1 MLMKFKMTLAVI
13 MLSALFTSTL
23 DAQNVVYCE
32 SNDKTEVS
40 TVDYVPSLTAGIG
53 AVLENNINSDNKNT
67 VNKEDVSTERVIA
80 DKYATLNQTLTPDVS
95 IEKTD
100 VVIVTASLEDIAV
113 KEDTKTNQLNSV
125 EEKKEEDTKDLEV
138 VDTNVKELK
147 KTLYVNNQANVR
159 VMPTTESEVLTKLN
173 KGDDIK
179 VTGETK
185 KWYRIKY
192 KDADAFISK
201 DLCQATKPQ
210 ETKPQETKPQET
222 KASSKKD
229 NSSIPTEW
237 SGKRLTKQAGTVQGP
252 SGKETYYNLNMSG
265 VVSRLHRMG
274 YSGEYWV
281 RDDGVKMFGNYI
293 LVAASFDIRPIGTI
307 LPTSLGMGIVADTGG
322 FARYNKYQLDIATTW

>member
-1 MLMKFKMTLAVI
+1 MRMLMKFKTTLAVI

-32 SNDKTEVS
+32 SKDTAEVE

-53 AVLENNINSDNKNT
+53 AVLENNTDNKNT

-113 KEDTKTNQLNSV
+113 KEDTKTNQLNT
-125 EEKKEEDTKDLEV
+125 EDTKDLEV

-185 KWYRIKY
+185 KWYRIEY

-210 ETKPQETKPQET
+210 ESKPQET

>member
-1 MLMKFKMTLAVI
+1 MRMLMKFKMTLAVI

-32 SNDKTEVS
+32 SKDTAEVE

-53 AVLENNINSDNKNT
+53 AVLENNISSDNK
-67 VNKEDVSTERVIA
+67 VEVSTERVIA

-125 EEKKEEDTKDLEV
+125 EEKEEEDTKDLEV
-138 VDTNVKELK
+138 VDTDVKELK

-201 DLCQATKPQ
+201 DLCQTTKPQESKPQ
-210 ETKPQETKPQET
+210 ETKASR
-222 KASSKKD
+222 ASSKKD

>member
-1 MLMKFKMTLAVI
+1 MRMLMKFKTTLAVI

-32 SNDKTEVS
+32 SKDTAEVE

-53 AVLENNINSDNKNT
+53 AVLESNISSDNK
-67 VNKEDVSTERVIA
+67 VEVSTERVIA

-125 EEKKEEDTKDLEV
+125 EEKEEDTKDLEV

-210 ETKPQETKPQET
+210 ETKPQETR
-222 KASSKKD
+222 ASSKKD

-237 SGKRLTKQAGTVQGP
+237 NGKRLTKQAGTVQGP

>member
-1 MLMKFKMTLAVI
+1 MRMLMKFKMTLAVI

-32 SNDKTEVS
+32 SKDTAEVE

-53 AVLENNINSDNKNT
+53 AVLESNISSDNK
-67 VNKEDVSTERVIA
+67 VEVSTERVIA

-113 KEDTKTNQLNSV
+113 KEDTKTNQLNT
-125 EEKKEEDTKDLEV
+125 EDTKDLEV

-201 DLCQATKPQ
+201 DLCQTTKPQESKPQ
-210 ETKPQETKPQET
+210 ETKASR
-222 KASSKKD
+222 ASSKKD

>member
-1 MLMKFKMTLAVI
+1 MRMLMKFKTTLAVI

-32 SNDKTEVS
+32 SKDTAEVE

-53 AVLENNINSDNKNT
+53 AVLESNISSDNK
-67 VNKEDVSTERVIA
+67 VDVSTERVIA

-125 EEKKEEDTKDLEV
+125 EEKEEDTKDLEV

-210 ETKPQETKPQET
+210 EAKPQET

>member
-32 SNDKTEVS
+32 SKDTAEVS

-53 AVLENNINSDNKNT
+53 AVLENNTNSDNK
-67 VNKEDVSTERVIA
+67 VEVSTERVIA

-125 EEKKEEDTKDLEV
+125 EEKEEDTKDLEV
-138 VDTNVKELK
+138 VDTDVKELK

-210 ETKPQETKPQET
+210 EAKPQETR
-222 KASSKKD
+222 ASSKND

-237 SGKRLTKQAGTVQGP
+237 SGKRLTKQAGTVQGL

-322 FARYNKYQLDIATTW
+322 FAKYNKYQLDIATTW

>member
-1 MLMKFKMTLAVI
+1 MLMKFKTTLAVI

-32 SNDKTEVS
+32 SKDTAEVE

-53 AVLENNINSDNKNT
+53 AVLENNTNSDNKNT

-100 VVIVTASLEDIAV
+100 VVIVTASLDDIAV
-113 KEDTKTNQLNSV
+113 KEDTETNQLNT
-125 EEKKEEDTKDLEV
+125 EDTKDLEV

-210 ETKPQETKPQET
+210 ESKPQET

>member
-1 MLMKFKMTLAVI
+1 MRMLMKFKMTLAVI

-32 SNDKTEVS
+32 SKDTAEVE

-53 AVLENNINSDNKNT
+53 AVLESNISSDNK
-67 VNKEDVSTERVIA
+67 VEVSTERVIA

-125 EEKKEEDTKDLEV
+125 EEKEEDTKDLEV

-210 ETKPQETKPQET
+210 ESKPQET

>member
-210 ETKPQETKPQET
+210 ETKPQETK
-222 KASSKKD
+222 ASSKKD

>member
-32 SNDKTEVS
+32 SKDTAEVE

-53 AVLENNINSDNKNT
+53 AVLENNTNSDNK
-67 VNKEDVSTERVIA
+67 VEVSTERVIA

-100 VVIVTASLEDIAV
+100 VVIVTASLDDIAV
-113 KEDTKTNQLNSV
+113 KEDTETNQLNSV
-125 EEKKEEDTKDLEV
+125 EEKEEDTKDLEV
-138 VDTNVKELK
+138 VDTDVKELK

-210 ETKPQETKPQET
+210 ESKPQET
-222 KASSKKD
+222 KASRTSSKKD

-265 VVSRLHRMG
+265 IVSRLHRMG

>member
-32 SNDKTEVS
+32 SKDTAEVE

-53 AVLENNINSDNKNT
+53 AVLENNISSDNKNT
-67 VNKEDVSTERVIA
+67 VNKVEVSTERVIA

-100 VVIVTASLEDIAV
+100 VVIVTASLDDIAV
-113 KEDTKTNQLNSV
+113 KEDTETNQLNT
-125 EEKKEEDTKDLEV
+125 EDTKDLEV

-201 DLCQATKPQ
+201 DLCQTTKPQESKPQ
-210 ETKPQETKPQET
+210 ETKASR
-222 KASSKKD
+222 ASSKKD

>member
-1 MLMKFKMTLAVI
+1 MRMLMKFKMTLAVI

-32 SNDKTEVS
+32 SKDTAEVE

-53 AVLENNINSDNKNT
+53 AVLESNISSDNK
-67 VNKEDVSTERVIA
+67 VEVSTERVIA

-125 EEKKEEDTKDLEV
+125 EEKEEDTKDLEV

-210 ETKPQETKPQET
+210 EAKPQET

-237 SGKRLTKQAGTVQGP
+237 NGKRLTKQAGTVQGP

>member
-1 MLMKFKMTLAVI
+1 MRMLMKFKTTLAVI

-32 SNDKTEVS
+32 SKDTIETA

-53 AVLENNINSDNKNT
+53 AVLENKTNTDNQ
-67 VNKEDVSTERVIA
+67 VDVSTERVIA

-113 KEDTKTNQLNSV
+113 KEDTKTNQLNNV
-125 EEKKEEDTKDLEV
+125 EEKEEDTKDLEV

-159 VMPTTESEVLTKLN
+159 VMPTTESEVLTKLK
-173 KGDDIK
+173 KGDNIK

-185 KWYRIKY
+185 KWYRIEY

-210 ETKPQETKPQET
+210 ESKSQET

-265 VVSRLHRMG
+265 IVSRLHRMG
-274 YSGEYWV
+274 YSGEYRV

-322 FARYNKYQLDIATTW
+322 FARNNKYQLDIATTW

>member
-1 MLMKFKMTLAVI
+1 MRMLMKFKMTLAVI

-32 SNDKTEVS
+32 SKDTAEVE

-53 AVLENNINSDNKNT
+53 AVLESNISSDNKNT
-67 VNKEDVSTERVIA
+67 VNKEEVSTERVIA

-125 EEKKEEDTKDLEV
+125 EEKEEDTKDLEV
-138 VDTNVKELK
+138 VDTDVKELK

-201 DLCQATKPQ
+201 DLCQTTKPQESKPQ
-210 ETKPQETKPQET
+210 ETKASR
-222 KASSKKD
+222 ASSKKD

-237 SGKRLTKQAGTVQGP
+237 NGKRLTKQAGTVQGP

-274 YSGEYWV
+274 YSGDYWV

-293 LVAASFDIRPIGTI
+293 LVAASFDIRRIGTI

-322 FARYNKYQLDIATTW
+322 FARDNKYQLDIATTW

>member
-1 MLMKFKMTLAVI
+1 MRMLMKFKMTLAVI

-32 SNDKTEVS
+32 SNDKTEVE

-53 AVLENNINSDNKNT
+53 AVLENNISSDNKNT

-125 EEKKEEDTKDLEV
+125 EEKEEDTKDLEV
-138 VDTNVKELK
+138 VDTDVKELK

-201 DLCQATKPQ
+201 DLCQDTKPQ
-210 ETKPQETKPQET
+210 ESKPQET

-237 SGKRLTKQAGTVQGP
+237 SGNRLTKQAGTVQGP

>member
-1 MLMKFKMTLAVI
+1 MRMLMKFKTTLAVI

-23 DAQNVVYCE
+23 DVQNVVYCE
-32 SNDKTEVS
+32 SKDTAEVS

-53 AVLENNINSDNKNT
+53 AVLESNISSDNK
-67 VNKEDVSTERVIA
+67 VEVSTERVIA

-125 EEKKEEDTKDLEV
+125 EEKEEDTKDLEV

-159 VMPTTESEVLTKLN
+159 LMPTTESEVLTKLN

-210 ETKPQETKPQET
+210 ESKPQET

>member
-32 SNDKTEVS
+32 SNDKTEVE

-53 AVLENNINSDNKNT
+53 AVLENNKNT

-113 KEDTKTNQLNSV
+113 KEDTKTNQLNT
-125 EEKKEEDTKDLEV
+125 EDTKDLEV
-138 VDTNVKELK
+138 VDTDVKELK

-185 KWYRIKY
+185 KWYRIEY

-210 ETKPQETKPQET
+210 ESKPQET

-237 SGKRLTKQAGTVQGP
+237 NGKRLTKQAGTVQGP

>member
-1 MLMKFKMTLAVI
+1 MRMLMKFKMTLAVI
-13 MLSALFTSTL
+13 MLSALFTTSTL

-32 SNDKTEVS
+32 SKDTTEET

-53 AVLENNINSDNKNT
+53 AVLENNISSDNK
-67 VNKEDVSTERVIA
+67 VEVSTERVIA

-125 EEKKEEDTKDLEV
+125 EEKEEDTKDLEV

-201 DLCQATKPQ
+201 DLCQDTKPQ
-210 ETKPQETKPQET
+210 ESKPQET

>member
-1 MLMKFKMTLAVI
+1 MRMLMKFKTTLAVI

-32 SNDKTEVS
+32 SKDTAEVE

-53 AVLENNINSDNKNT
+53 AVLENNINSDNK
-67 VNKEDVSTERVIA
+67 VEVSTERVIA

-125 EEKKEEDTKDLEV
+125 EEKEEDTKDLEV

-147 KTLYVNNQANVR
+147 KTLYVNNKANVR

-185 KWYRIKY
+185 KWYRIEY

-210 ETKPQETKPQET
+210 ESKPQET

>member
-1 MLMKFKMTLAVI
+1 
-13 MLSALFTSTL
+13 
-23 DAQNVVYCE
+23 
-32 SNDKTEVS
+32 
-40 TVDYVPSLTAGIG
+40 
-53 AVLENNINSDNKNT
+53 
-67 VNKEDVSTERVIA
+67 
-80 DKYATLNQTLTPDVS
+80 
-95 IEKTD
+95 
-100 VVIVTASLEDIAV
+100 
-113 KEDTKTNQLNSV
+113 
-125 EEKKEEDTKDLEV
+125 
-138 VDTNVKELK
+138 
-147 KTLYVNNQANVR
+147 
-159 VMPTTESEVLTKLN
+159 MPTTESEVLTKLN

-210 ETKPQETKPQET
+210 ESKPQET

-293 LVAASFDIRPIGTI
+293 LVAASFDILPIGTI

>member
-1 MLMKFKMTLAVI
+1 MRMLMKFKMTLAVI

-32 SNDKTEVS
+32 SKDTAEVE

-53 AVLENNINSDNKNT
+53 AVLENNISSDNK
-67 VNKEDVSTERVIA
+67 VEVSTERVIA

-100 VVIVTASLEDIAV
+100 VVIVTASLDDIAV

-125 EEKKEEDTKDLEV
+125 EEKEEDTKDLEV

-210 ETKPQETKPQET
+210 ESKPQET

-237 SGKRLTKQAGTVQGP
+237 NGKRLTKQAGTVQGP

-322 FARYNKYQLDIATTW
+322 FARYNKYQLDIATNW

>member
-1 MLMKFKMTLAVI
+1 MRMLMKFKMTLAVI

-32 SNDKTEVS
+32 SKDTAEVE

-53 AVLENNINSDNKNT
+53 AVLENNKNT

-100 VVIVTASLEDIAV
+100 VVIVTASLDDIAV

-125 EEKKEEDTKDLEV
+125 EEKEEDTKDLEV
-138 VDTNVKELK
+138 VDTDVKELK

-173 KGDDIK
+173 KGDNIK

-185 KWYRIKY
+185 KWYRIEY

-210 ETKPQETKPQET
+210 ESKPQET

-322 FARYNKYQLDIATTW
+322 FARYNKYQLDIATNW

>member
-1 MLMKFKMTLAVI
+1 
-13 MLSALFTSTL
+13 
-23 DAQNVVYCE
+23 
-32 SNDKTEVS
+32 
-40 TVDYVPSLTAGIG
+40 
-53 AVLENNINSDNKNT
+53 
-67 VNKEDVSTERVIA
+67 
-80 DKYATLNQTLTPDVS
+80 
-95 IEKTD
+95 
-100 VVIVTASLEDIAV
+100 
-113 KEDTKTNQLNSV
+113 
-125 EEKKEEDTKDLEV
+125 
-138 VDTNVKELK
+138 
-147 KTLYVNNQANVR
+147 
-159 VMPTTESEVLTKLN
+159 MPTTESEVLTKLN

-185 KWYRIKY
+185 KWYRIEY

-201 DLCQATKPQ
+201 DLCQDTKPQ
-210 ETKPQETKPQET
+210 ESKPQET

>member
-1 MLMKFKMTLAVI
+1 MRMLMKFKMTLAVI

-125 EEKKEEDTKDLEV
+125 EEKEEDTKDLEV

-210 ETKPQETKPQET
+210 ESKPQETR
-222 KASSKKD
+222 ASSKKD

>member
-1 MLMKFKMTLAVI
+1 MRMLMKFKMTLAVI

-32 SNDKTEVS
+32 SNDKTEVE

-53 AVLENNINSDNKNT
+53 AVLENNISSDNKNT

-100 VVIVTASLEDIAV
+100 VVIVTASLDDIAV

-125 EEKKEEDTKDLEV
+125 EEKEEDTKDLEV
-138 VDTNVKELK
+138 VDTDVKELK

-210 ETKPQETKPQET
+210 ESKPQET

-237 SGKRLTKQAGTVQGP
+237 NGKRLTKQAGTVQGP

>member
-1 MLMKFKMTLAVI
+1 MRMLMKFKTTLAVI

-32 SNDKTEVS
+32 SKDTAETA

-53 AVLENNINSDNKNT
+53 AVLENNTDKNT
-67 VNKEDVSTERVIA
+67 VNKADVSTERVIA

-113 KEDTKTNQLNSV
+113 KEDTKTNQLNQLNN
-125 EEKKEEDTKDLEV
+125 EEETEDTKDLEV
-138 VDTNVKELK
+138 VDTDVKELK
-147 KTLYVNNQANVR
+147 KTLYASKQANVR

-173 KGDDIK
+173 KGDNIK

-185 KWYRIKY
+185 KWYRIEY

-210 ETKPQETKPQET
+210 EQKSQET

-265 VVSRLHRMG
+265 IVSRLHRMG

>member
-32 SNDKTEVS
+32 SKDTAEVE

-53 AVLENNINSDNKNT
+53 AVLENNTDNKNT

-113 KEDTKTNQLNSV
+113 KEDTKTNQLNT
-125 EEKKEEDTKDLEV
+125 EDTKDLEV

-210 ETKPQETKPQET
+210 EQKPQET

>member
-32 SNDKTEVS
+32 SKDTAEVE

-53 AVLENNINSDNKNT
+53 AVLENNTDNKNT

-100 VVIVTASLEDIAV
+100 VVIVTASLDDIAV
-113 KEDTKTNQLNSV
+113 KEDTETNQLNT
-125 EEKKEEDTKDLEV
+125 EDTKDLEV

-210 ETKPQETKPQET
+210 EAKPQET

>member
-1 MLMKFKMTLAVI
+1 MRMLMKFKTTLAVI

-32 SNDKTEVS
+32 SKDTAEVE

-53 AVLENNINSDNKNT
+53 AVLENNIISDNK
-67 VNKEDVSTERVIA
+67 VEVSTERVIA

-125 EEKKEEDTKDLEV
+125 EEKEEDTKDLEV
-138 VDTNVKELK
+138 VDTDVKELK

-173 KGDDIK
+173 KGDDVK

-201 DLCQATKPQ
+201 DLCQTTKPQ
-210 ETKPQETKPQET
+210 ESKPQET

-274 YSGEYWV
+274 YSGDYWV

>member
-32 SNDKTEVS
+32 SNDTAEVE

-53 AVLENNINSDNKNT
+53 AVLENNISSDNK
-67 VNKEDVSTERVIA
+67 VEVSTERVIA

-125 EEKKEEDTKDLEV
+125 EEKEEDTKDLEV

-201 DLCQATKPQ
+201 DLCQDTKPQ
-210 ETKPQETKPQET
+210 ESKPQET

>member
-1 MLMKFKMTLAVI
+1 MRMLMKFKMTLAVI

-32 SNDKTEVS
+32 SKDTAEVE

-53 AVLENNINSDNKNT
+53 AVLENNTDNKNT

-113 KEDTKTNQLNSV
+113 KEDTKTNQLNT
-125 EEKKEEDTKDLEV
+125 EDTKDLEV

-210 ETKPQETKPQET
+210 EQKPQET

>member
-1 MLMKFKMTLAVI
+1 MRMLMKFKMTLAVI

-32 SNDKTEVS
+32 SKDTAEVE

-53 AVLENNINSDNKNT
+53 AVLENNIDNKNT
-67 VNKEDVSTERVIA
+67 VNKADVSTERVIA

-125 EEKKEEDTKDLEV
+125 EEKEEDTKDLEV

-210 ETKPQETKPQET
+210 ESKPQET

-237 SGKRLTKQAGTVQGP
+237 NGKRLTKQAGTVQGP

>member
-1 MLMKFKMTLAVI
+1 MRMLMKFKTTLAVI

-32 SNDKTEVS
+32 SKDTAEVE

-53 AVLENNINSDNKNT
+53 AVLESNISSDNK
-67 VNKEDVSTERVIA
+67 VEVSTERVIA

-125 EEKKEEDTKDLEV
+125 EEKEEDTKDLEV

-210 ETKPQETKPQET
+210 ETKPQETK
-222 KASSKKD
+222 ASSKKD

-237 SGKRLTKQAGTVQGP
+237 NGKRLTKQAGTVQGP